1 LAKSRVIMELRVL
14 MHQQDFRTVLS
25 FEPASE
31 VLVVPTV
38 LS

>member
-1 LAKSRVIMELRVL
+1 MELKVL
-14 MHQQDFRTVLS
+14 MHQQDSKTVLS

-31 VLVVPTV
+31 VLVAPTA